1 MIIEIRWGS
10 IVKVIDWSMIHDA
23 GCTCDDSELPHH
35 PSSTEEVRYLIQNTK
50 SFLTYIHALILLR
63 RNIKLIRYNN
73 CPCKCVKR
81 KEQWNTVIH
90 TVTAIKIL
98 KQDIQI
104 HNNEALGVV
113 ILSTTLLLCF
123 YLKLLFMR
131 KTSPITFN

>member
-1 MIIEIRWGS
+1 MNHSYFWFIVNLLYIIASCAEVIHFNEHKVTPVFT
-10 IVKVIDWSMIHDA
+10 IVEFKSGNVKTQKVFSHS
-23 GCTCDDSELPHH
+23 CP
-35 PSSTEEVRYLIQNTK
+35 
-50 SFLTYIHALILLR
+50 YITR

-73 CPCKCVKR
+73 CPCKCVKC

-98 KQDIQI
+98 KQDIHI
-104 HNNEALGVV
+104 HNNDALGVV